1 MFDIVTCG
9 DGNYFSFL
17 KHFEAN
23 VFDVYGRYPVIY
35 DLGLEDWQKKSLR
48 STLRQVG
55 VSKDYASYN
64 SNNFI
69 KATHK
74 PWCLLDFLNA
84 TENDCLYVDA
94 DVVFTSQI
102 RESVFSGAGIAL
114 CPRHVKERREL
125 YLVNGNLN
133 SGLLY
138 FRNSDQVKCFFDAW
152 IARCQDEDTTDQKAL
167 SDLLSTQVDL
177 LGGPR
182 LQYYGDIPII
192 LLDPAVYN
200 DVSCTTGILF
210 HYKNAGRNASAR
222 LNMECMVSL
231 QRRHPDL
238 VRLFVSARRMLL
250 YFSRF
255 ILRRE
260 IRFMKRA

>member
-17 KHFEAN
+17 EHFEAN
-23 VFDVYGRYPVIY
+23 VLHVYGRYPVIY

-55 VSKDYASYN
+55 VSKDYAAYN
-64 SNNFI
+64 SKNFI

-74 PWCLLDFLNA
+74 PWCLRDFLNA

-114 CPRHVKERREL
+114 CPRHVKERGEP

-138 FRNSDQVKCFFDAW
+138 FRNTEQVKRFLTPGLQAVK
-152 IARCQDEDTTDQKAL
+152 TKT
-167 SDLLSTQVDL
+167 
-177 LGGPR
+177 PR
-182 LQYYGDIPII
+182 I
-192 LLDPAVYN
+192 
-200 DVSCTTGILF
+200 
-210 HYKNAGRNASAR
+210 
-222 LNMECMVSL
+222 
-231 QRRHPDL
+231 RR
-238 VRLFVSARRMLL
+238 R
-250 YFSRF
+250 
-255 ILRRE
+255 
-260 IRFMKRA
+260 